1 MANLMANQPETC
13 GSPSIGLYTGGK
25 VCLPSGMDTK
35 TAIEKAGGAGALAL
49 ILGISRQAV
58 YQWPEQVPQ
67 ARLWQ
72 LKVLKPEWFV

>member
-1 MANLMANQPETC
+1 
-13 GSPSIGLYTGGK
+13 
-25 VCLPSGMDTK
+25 MDTK